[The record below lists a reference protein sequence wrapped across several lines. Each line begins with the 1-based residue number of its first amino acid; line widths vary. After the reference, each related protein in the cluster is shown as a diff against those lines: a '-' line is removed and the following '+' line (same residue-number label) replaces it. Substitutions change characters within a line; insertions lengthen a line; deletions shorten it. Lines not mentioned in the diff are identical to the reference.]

1 MAGLTK
7 EQRAERAAAKAAED
21 EAAKLAAEAAA
32 KAAEDG
38 SGQAGNDVDDANDGL
53 IAVCKGG
60 ESLRVHPSCLGAHI
74 SAGWSLPQ

>member
-21 EAAKLAAEAAA
+21 EAAKRAAEEAA

-38 SGQAGNDVDDANDGL
+38 SEDDGL
-53 IAVCKGG
+53 IAVVKDG
-60 ESLRVHPSCLGAHI
+60 EPLRVHPSCVGAHVR
-74 SAGWSLPQ
+74 AGWKLLG